1 MKIPLVTL
9 YTLFSLY
16 LSTPGNKTARLAQIT
31 PQSKC
36 PLLFMARW
44 TLFQMKESGV
54 AQRCPRV
61 ALGRP
66 QNIRP
71 HLRDP
76 SLGVL
81 LTLNSRPDV

>member
-1 MKIPLVTL
+1 MKMPLATL
-9 YTLFSLY
+9 CTLFSLY

-54 AQRCPRV
+54 AQRCPRI

-66 QNIRP
+66 ETMQLLKTFGLICRIP
-71 HLRDP
+71 AP
-76 SLGVL
+76 ESCSL
-81 LTLNSRPDV
+81 